1 MEETEHKEK
10 TIRERE
16 MEQLMNMDVISLGKV
31 VQNPTDFFAATSG
44 RGSEEIATPKAAFF
58 TLVTLLSR
66 PEREGLENYLALA
79 CPSLYL
85 EIVGQSGQQR
95 IDAVDAQLDTTD
107 DISLASSAQTTPE
120 IDDTVRQTS
129 AQADAL
135 LADEDN
141 LKTEGWTKDELS
153 LYGLCLRTIVGELVH
168 ENSLFQLKTWEL
180 GHSEYWHGQ
189 LNREIQIFQHRGNF
203 DSYDSA
209 EIFMVSASTD
219 DFNHTDVLS
228 SIGELKK
235 KEIWGSVLRLSLL
248 EDPLCGR
255 SSVSVQR
262 AEYQIAQY
270 LQLKS
275 EAEGGEGILE
285 RAENELESLSKNAST
300 KKGFFQRLFSKN
312 DDWTRHELA
321 VFLKCIQHILLVDG
335 EVDENEMELMKI
347 EMRKAEVLGDFRS
360 EAELANF
367 FDVSKNISHEEIE
380 LCLCNLSDTKKQVFK
395 QALLNMAQVDGR
407 MTAHEEMAI
416 KIFRLHELSIVRRC

>member
-44 RGSEEIATPKAAFF
+44 RGSEEISTPKAAFF

-95 IDAVDAQLDTTD
+95 IDAVDAQLDATD

-416 KIFRLHELSIVRRC
+416 KIFSDYMS

>member
-16 MEQLMNMDVISLGKV
+16 IEQLMNMDAISLGNV

-44 RGSEEIATPKAAFF
+44 RGSEEISTPKAAFF
-58 TLVTLLSR
+58 TLVAFLSR
-66 PEREGLENYLALA
+66 PEREGLENYLAFA

-107 DISLASSAQTTPE
+107 DDMSLSSGAQKKE
-120 IDDTVRQTS
+120 VMDDTVRKTS

-189 LNREIQIFQHRGNF
+189 LHREIQIFQHRGNF

-209 EIFMVSASTD
+209 EIAMVSASPD
-219 DFNHTDVLS
+219 DFNRTDVLS
-228 SIGELKK
+228 SMSEMKK

-262 AEYQIAQY
+262 AENQIAQY
-270 LQLKS
+270 LELRS
-275 EAEGGEGILE
+275 ETGAEANGILE
-285 RAENELESLSKNAST
+285 RAENELESLSKNRST

-360 EAELANF
+360 EVELANF
-367 FDVSKNISHEEIE
+367 FEVSKNISQEEIE
-380 LCLCNLSDTKKQVFK
+380 LCLSNLSDTKKQVFK
-395 QALLNMAQVDGR
+395 EALMNMARVDGR
-407 MTAHEEMAI
+407 MTAYEEMAI
-416 KIFRLHELSIVRRC
+416 KIFSDYMS

>member
-16 MEQLMNMDVISLGKV
+16 MEQLMNMDAISLGKV

-44 RGSEEIATPKAAFF
+44 RGSEEISTPKAAFF

-95 IDAVDAQLDTTD
+95 IDAIDAQLDTTD
-107 DISLASSAQTTPE
+107 DDISLSSSAQKTPE
-120 IDDTVRQTS
+120 IDDTVRKTS

-153 LYGLCLRTIVGELVH
+153 LYGLCLRTIVGQLRH

-209 EIFMVSASTD
+209 EIFMVSASPD

-228 SIGELKK
+228 SMSELKK

-275 EAEGGEGILE
+275 EAEGEGEGGILE
-285 RAENELESLSKNAST
+285 RAENELESLSKNGST
-300 KKGFFQRLFSKN
+300 KKGFFQRMFSKN

-360 EAELANF
+360 EAELSNF
-367 FDVSKNISHEEIE
+367 FDVSKNISQEEIE
-380 LCLCNLSDTKKQVFK
+380 LCLSKLSDTKKQVFK
-395 QALLNMAQVDGR
+395 EALMNMAQVDGR
-407 MTAHEEMAI
+407 MTAHEDMAI
-416 KIFRLHELSIVRRC
+416 KIFSDYMS

>member
-416 KIFRLHELSIVRRC
+416 KIFSDYMS